1 MNLPE
6 LGVGLNWFSGL
17 EPVLESNQALIDLIE
32 IEPQS
37 LWRHDH
43 SGQAVVIDEPSLQW
57 LRDRSLPKL
66 VHSVGLPVG
75 GTEPAC
81 KADLQLLR
89 GVARDLNTPW
99 ISEHLSFNSFHDD
112 FGTCHTGFLLPPR
125 QTLAGVDAAVQ
136 SIRCLS
142 SEMPVPVAIE
152 TGVNYLQPRSEEIP
166 DGEFVARIAEGADCG
181 ILLDLHNLWANQRNG
196 RQGVGD
202 YIDHLPLD
210 RVWEI
215 HLAGGSSRRGYW
227 IDAHCGAASNE
238 LIELA
243 TRIVARLPN
252 LKAIVFELFPSY
264 LSTVGYAMF
273 RAQLEVMHRLWD
285 RRGKNASTTP
295 RTRAEI
301 RGDNPAPSPKE
312 WEATL
317 GALTVHKPCTGP
329 LADELRRDSAL
340 AIIRETVEQLRGS
353 MIVRTLRLSTRLI
366 MLERGTGY
374 LEELLA
380 VFWRSH
386 PPHRFP
392 LDEAEAFSAF
402 LRERK
407 PYVPF
412 LEEVLEYDLAVID
425 VALKGEERLLAF
437 RADPQPLLRALSS
450 GRRPA
455 AVAIGH
461 FQIRVTPDQIA
472 ADTRTLA
479 QMQVI
484 H

>member
-1 MNLPE
+1 
-6 LGVGLNWFSGL
+6 
-17 EPVLESNQALIDLIE
+17 
-32 IEPQS
+32 
-37 LWRHDH
+37 
-43 SGQAVVIDEPSLQW
+43 
-57 LRDRSLPKL
+57 
-66 VHSVGLPVG
+66 
-75 GTEPAC
+75 
-81 KADLQLLR
+81 
-89 GVARDLNTPW
+89 
-99 ISEHLSFNSFHDD
+99 
-112 FGTCHTGFLLPPR
+112 
-125 QTLAGVDAAVQ
+125 
-136 SIRCLS
+136 
-142 SEMPVPVAIE
+142 
-152 TGVNYLQPRSEEIP
+152 
-166 DGEFVARIAEGADCG
+166 
-181 ILLDLHNLWANQRNG
+181 
-196 RQGVGD
+196 
-202 YIDHLPLD
+202 
-210 RVWEI
+210 
-215 HLAGGSSRRGYW
+215 
-227 IDAHCGAASNE
+227 
-238 LIELA
+238 
-243 TRIVARLPN
+243 
-252 LKAIVFELFPSY
+252 
-264 LSTVGYAMF
+264 
-273 RAQLEVMHRLWD
+273 
-285 RRGKNASTTP
+285 
-295 RTRAEI
+295 
-301 RGDNPAPSPKE
+301 
-312 WEATL
+312 
-317 GALTVHKPCTGP
+317 
-329 LADELRRDSAL
+329 
-340 AIIRETVEQLRGS
+340 